1 MKEKKLKSKV
11 SGDVKSLRDRLL
23 RDFSDYEIGSETR
36 DFSVMTRLSGSFIE
50 ILDALVKL
58 EIFRSRS
65 EAIASIMERTIL
77 SRIDLFQQLKEQAQK
92 LDEIH
97 DSAKNLALKALTNEK

>member
-1 MKEKKLKSKV
+1 
-11 SGDVKSLRDRLL
+11 
-23 RDFSDYEIGSETR
+23 
-36 DFSVMTRLSGSFIE
+36 
-50 ILDALVKL
+50 
-58 EIFRSRS
+58 
-65 EAIASIMERTIL
+65 MERTIL

>member
-1 MKEKKLKSKV
+1 MKEKKMKSKV
-11 SGDVKSLRDRLL
+11 SGDVTSLRNKLL
-23 RDFSDYEIGSETR
+23 GEFSEYDIGSETR

-58 EIFRSRS
+58 GIFKSRS

-77 SRIDLFQQLKEQAQK
+77 SKIDLFQQLKEQAGK
-92 LDEIH
+92 LDEIQ
-97 DSAKNLALKALTNEK
+97 DSAKNLALKALTNEE

>member
-1 MKEKKLKSKV
+1 MNEKKMKSKV
-11 SGDVKSLRDRLL
+11 SGDVKSLRDELL
-23 RDFSDYEIGSETR
+23 RDFSDYDIGSETR
-36 DFSVMTRLSGSFIE
+36 DFSVMTRLSRSFIE

-58 EIFRSRS
+58 GIFKSRS

-77 SRIDLFQQLKEQAQK
+77 SRMDLFQQLKEQAQK

-97 DSAKNLALKALTNEK
+97 DSAKDLALKALTNEK